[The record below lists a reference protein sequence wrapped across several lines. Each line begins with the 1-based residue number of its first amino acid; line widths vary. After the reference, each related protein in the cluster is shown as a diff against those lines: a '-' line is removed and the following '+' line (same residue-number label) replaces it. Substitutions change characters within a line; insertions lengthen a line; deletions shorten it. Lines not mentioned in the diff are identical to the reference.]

1 MRWVFFTKIR
11 GADGTRTPSFKQVF
25 SRFLAEYF
33 NRLRQNWVS
42 PGKKS
47 ASGIVALNPPKEDG
61 GVFCHLAVAAPS
73 ARINQSVFGLG
84 YFVVFNVI
92 IIH

>member
-1 MRWVFFTKIR
+1 MRRVFFTKIR

-25 SRFLAEYF
+25 SRCLGEYF

-47 ASGIVALNPPKEDG
+47 ATGIVALNPPKEDG
-61 GVFCHLAVAAPS
+61 GVFCHLVVAAPS
-73 ARINQSVFGLG
+73 ACISQSVFGLG
-84 YFVVFNVI
+84 FSRI
-92 IIH
+92 